1 MSKVKYPQKDLY
13 GNPIS
18 SSSSGGSMDISY
30 TLDIDE
36 SPSNIV
42 SKVSSNKSTNTS
54 IKEVPVK
61 DITKSNVWTTIFGDK
76 ISKYGNKRGIKKR
89 LSSYSNDITLL
100 NFTNAAL
107 SSFVLV
113 IAPIIQKKFVHQKV
127 FTMTLS
133 YFSCFYIHY
142 SLH

>member
-1 MSKVKYPQKDLY
+1 
-13 GNPIS
+13 
-18 SSSSGGSMDISY
+18 MDISY
-30 TLDIDE
+30 TLDVDE

-113 IAPIIQKKFVHQKV
+113 IAPIIQKKFVLQKV
-127 FTMTLS
+127 FAMTLS
-133 YFSCFYIHY
+133 YFSCIYIHY